1 MKLPQKQSGAV
12 LVIGMIM
19 LAVLSFIVISASQN
33 TAIQQKMTANLTAKQ
48 TVLEMAESSLK
59 EAEAYLLKTDEKAL
73 LVKFNDTAGHY
84 IFDKNRRLNK
94 ASNNWQDLEVIKA
107 QSSATYI
114 IELMP
119 DIKTAGNSLDV
130 SNALSSKFYRIT
142 TIAKGN
148 IGLSKTILQSI
159 IKK

>member
-59 EAEAYLLKTDEKAL
+59 EAEAYLLKADEKAL

-94 ASNNWQDLEVIKA
+94 ASNWQDLEVIKA

>member
-94 ASNNWQDLEVIKA
+94 ASNWQDLEVIKA